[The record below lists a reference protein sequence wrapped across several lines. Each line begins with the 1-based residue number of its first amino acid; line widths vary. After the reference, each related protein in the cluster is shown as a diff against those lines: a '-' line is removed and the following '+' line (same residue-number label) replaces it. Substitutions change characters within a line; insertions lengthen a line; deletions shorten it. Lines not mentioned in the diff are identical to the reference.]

1 MAMMV
6 AISTAKCMLASRIPC
21 CTFQSSCWYPG
32 SSCLAPSPP
41 PPLASHFSYNPA
53 ILSMHSFLVLSLTL
67 HLSLLM
73 ARSPMLSSSSQLLY
87 LPAPDSLRCPFISI
101 MKTSPFT
108 VPWGY
113 LILSLYRVSVF
124 SNCSTVKG

>member
-6 AISTAKCMLASRIPC
+6 TISTAKCMLASRIPF
-21 CTFQSSCWYPG
+21 CTFQSPCWYPG

-53 ILSMHSFLVLSLTL
+53 ILAMHSFLVFSLAL
-67 HLSLLM
+67 LLPLLM
-73 ARSPMLSSSSQLLY
+73 ARSHLLSSSSQLLDC
-87 LPAPDSLRCPFISI
+87 PALDSLRCPFIST
-101 MKTSPFT
+101 MKTSPLT

-124 SNCSTVKG
+124 SNCSTRKG